1 MGDFFLSADP
11 VAYLLVAL
19 GRRSRWWA
27 GVRGKIVAGG
37 RKPWRAF
44 LPPVR
49 DTVIA
54 GTEEHPRPAV
64 S

>member
-44 LPPVR
+44 LLRRLFETP
-49 DTVIA
+49 
-54 GTEEHPRPAV
+54 
-64 S
+64 